1 MSYFDAAGAAGNLVI
16 TLLAG
21 LLGLA
26 VGSFLNVVIHRLPR
40 MMLRESAN
48 FVAAERGETLPHADR
63 YNLLLPRSACPHCGT
78 AIAARHNVPLL
89 GWLWLRGRC
98 HACGAAISPRYP
110 LVELITASLFAL
122 AAWRFGAAQ
131 QGLAIMLCCA
141 FLVALAFIDADTMLL
156 PDDLTLPLMW
166 LGLLLNLNHYLAPLP
181 DAVLG
186 AAAGYVALWLIY
198 WGFKLAT
205 GKEGMGYGDFKLMA
219 ALGAWLGWQALP
231 FVLLSAS
238 ALGAI
243 VGIALVLLRRQERD
257 QPIPFGPY
265 LAVAGIMALL
275 FGADWLSFGFYDY
288 WHLP

>member
-1 MSYFDAAGAAGNLVI
+1 MSYLDAAATVGNPVI
-16 TLLAG
+16 ALLAG

-26 VGSFLNVVIHRLPR
+26 VGSFLNVVIHRLPH

-48 FVAAERGETLPHADR
+48 FVASERGEALPHADR
-63 YNLLLPRSACPHCGT
+63 YNLLLPRSACPHCG
-78 AIAARHNVPLL
+78 AAVRARHNLPLL

-98 HACGAAISPRYP
+98 HDCRVAIGLHYP
-110 LVELITASLFAL
+110 AVELLTALLFAMV
-122 AAWRFGAAQ
+122 AWRFGATQ
-131 QGLAIMLCCA
+131 HGLAVMLCCA
-141 FLVALAFIDADTMLL
+141 FLVALAFIDARTMLL

-166 LGLLLNLNHYLAPLP
+166 LGLLVNLNHTLTPLH

-186 AAAGYVALWLIY
+186 AAAGYLALWLIY
-198 WGFKLAT
+198 WCFRLAT

-238 ALGAI
+238 ALGAV

-265 LAVAGIMALL
+265 LACAGVMALL
-275 FGADWLSFGFYDY
+275 FGANWLSFGLYDY
-288 WHLP
+288 